1 MLLYDKPGLSNRG
14 IIVNN
19 FQDSLLI
26 RALNRQA
33 VERTPVWLMRQAGR
47 YLPEYRQVRQQV
59 KDFWEL
65 CQTPELACEV
75 TLQPLRRYDLDAS
88 IVFSDI
94 LTIPKALGLDL
105 VFQEKKGPVFDKVID
120 SKQSILNLQEEGA
133 IERLDYVFQTV
144 ALCRQS
150 LPSHVPLFG
159 FSGSPWTLACYML
172 EGQSSRE
179 FDKVFQFLYQSP
191 EDMHLLLEKLTHVVS
206 AYLIEQVK
214 HGAQALMLFDTWGG
228 ILPALKFKSFD
239 LDYIQK
245 ITHAVKAQ
253 CPSTP
258 LVVFSKGCG
267 FYLSELAQLGCHG
280 LSLDWTID
288 LGMARKQVG
297 DKVALQGNLHPKV
310 LLQSDEVIHQEIS
323 NLLHSYGKGPGH
335 VFNLG
340 HGITPDVRPDAV
352 QVLIDTVKEVS
363 SKINA

>member
-1 MLLYDKPGLSNRG
+1 MD
-14 IIVNN
+14 N
-19 FQDSLLI
+19 FQDALLI
-26 RALNRQA
+26 RALNRQP

-105 VFQEKKGPVFDKVID
+105 VFEEKKGPVFDKVID
-120 SKQSILNLQEEGA
+120 GKQSILNLQEEGA
-133 IERLDYVFQTV
+133 LERLNYVFQTV

-150 LPSHVPLFG
+150 LPRHVPLYG

-172 EGQSSRE
+172 EGQTSRE

-191 EDMHLLLEKLTHVVS
+191 EEMKLLLDKLARVIS
-206 AYLIEQVK
+206 AYLIGQAS

-228 ILPALKFKSFD
+228 ILPAFQYKVFN

-245 ITHAVKAQ
+245 IVEAVKKD
-253 CPSTP
+253 CPDIP
-258 LVVFSKGCG
+258 LVVFSKGAG
-267 FYLSELAQLGCHG
+267 FYLSQLAQLGCQG
-280 LSLDWTID
+280 LSLDWTVD
-288 LGMARKQVG
+288 LGMARSLVG
-297 DKVALQGNLHPKV
+297 EKVALQGNLHPKV
-310 LLQSDEVIHQEIS
+310 LLQSDEIIRQEITR
-323 NLLHSYGKGPGH
+323 LLHRYGKGTGH

-352 QVLIDTVKEVS
+352 QVLIETVREVS
-363 SKINA
+363 LQLNANKLVD